1 MFLNNKILLVV
12 TKTERI
18 LLFRTSSCLNF
29 SKNNDMRD
37 KCDSYLIT
45 SEMFP
50 VPRSTPCHSCL
61 VQYVN
66 IANYA
71 FSCAME
77 LNPRTYTQSH
87 TAPRP
92 THPALGFLICSNISK
107 RFCLQQKAFDL
118 LQKVRYILLV
128 VALLELCDVTQHGR
142 HLGRHLGFC
151 KELETSKNS
160 EN

>member
-1 MFLNNKILLVV
+1 MFLNNKILLVA

-87 TAPRP
+87 TPPA
-92 THPALGFLICSNISK
+92 ALGFLICSNISK

-118 LQKVRYILLV
+118 LQKVRYILWV
-128 VALLELCDVTQHGR
+128 VALLEVCDVTQHGR